1 MEKFFKFT
9 ERGTNVRTEMLAGL
23 VTFMTMAYI
32 IFVNPGILSGAFGAT
47 PAIAASWIP
56 AIATATCLG
65 AAVMCIAMGIFA
77 NRPFALAS
85 GMGLNAV
92 VAFSIIVGL
101 KVPWQVGMSVIFAEG
116 VIITILVLTGLR
128 EAVMNAIPLDLKR
141 AIGVGI
147 GLFITFIGLA
157 DGKLVV
163 ASPATLVTLGDFTKP
178 AAWVTL
184 IGLIAILAF
193 MALKVKGDILWG
205 ILVATAAALLF
216 GLAKLPT
223 SVFASLDFRTFGAP
237 FQTVTMANGSSGM
250 AVLQLFT
257 SALAPT
263 LLLFVFATM
272 LSDFFDTMG
281 TVVAIGEQAGF
292 TNPDGSVPGIRSI
305 LTVDSIAAIVGG
317 FFGASSI
324 TTYIESA
331 SGVAEGGRTGL
342 TSIVVGLLFLVAAF
356 FSPVIAMVG
365 GTLPIT
371 AGALIVVGF
380 LMMKTVREIPWLDF
394 EEAFPAFLTIV
405 GIPLTYSITSG
416 IGLGFISYVIIKVLH
431 GKAKQVH
438 WLMWIISAAF
448 VLVFIQPLLQKLIG
462 G

>member
-9 ERGTNVRTEMLAGL
+9 ERGTNVRTEMLAGV

-32 IFVNPGILSGAFGAT
+32 IFVNPGILSAAFGKGAVG
-47 PAIAASWIP
+47 AAWIP
-56 AIATATCLG
+56 ALATATCLG
-65 AAVMCIAMGIFA
+65 AAVMCICMGLFA
-77 NRPFALAS
+77 NRPLALAS

-92 VAFSIIVGL
+92 VTFSIIIGL
-101 KVPWQVGMSVIFAEG
+101 NVPWQVGMSVIFAEG
-116 VIITILVLTGLR
+116 VVITILVLTGLR

-147 GLFITFIGLA
+147 GLFITFIGLV
-157 DGKLVV
+157 DGKVVV
-163 ASPATLVTLGDFTKP
+163 ADPNTLVKLGDFTQP
-178 AAWVTL
+178 AVWVTL
-184 IGLIAILAF
+184 IGLIAILTF

-205 ILVATAAALLF
+205 ILIAAVAALVL
-216 GLAKLPT
+216 GLTKLPT
-223 SVFASLDFRTFGAP
+223 TLFAPLDFRTFGAP
-237 FQTVTMANGSSGM
+237 FQTVTMANGSHGL

-257 SALAPT
+257 SALAPA

-292 TNPDGSVPGIRSI
+292 TEPDGTVPGIKSI
-305 LTVDSIAAIVGG
+305 LTVDSVAAAVGG

-342 TSIVVGLLFLVAAF
+342 TPIVVGVLFLISAF

-365 GTLPIT
+365 GFLPIT
-371 AGALIVVGF
+371 ACALIVVGF

-405 GIPLTYSITSG
+405 GIPLTYNISYG
-416 IGLGFISYVIIKVLH
+416 IGLGFLSYVLIKALH

-438 WLMWIISAAF
+438 WLMWVISAAF
-448 VLVFIQPLLQKLIG
+448 VLLFIQPLLLKVIG
-462 G
+462 

>member
-1 MEKFFKFT
+1 MDKFFKFQ
-9 ERGTNVRTEMLAGL
+9 ERGTNLRTEVLAGV

-32 IFVNPGILSGAFGAT
+32 IFVNPGLLSAAFGIDAAT
-47 PAIAASWIP
+47 QAAWIP
-56 AIATATCLG
+56 ALATATTLG
-65 AAVMCIAMGIFA
+65 AGIMCLAMGVFA

-92 VAFSIIVGL
+92 VAFSIIIGL
-101 KVPWQVGMSVIFAEG
+101 KVPWQVGMSVIFVEG
-116 VIITILVLTGLR
+116 VVITVLVLTGLR
-128 EAVMNAIPLDLKR
+128 EAVMNAIPLNLKR

-163 ASPATLVTLGDFTKP
+163 AGNGTLVMLGDFTTP
-178 AAWVTL
+178 AVWVTL
-184 IGLIAILAF
+184 IGIIAIMAF

-205 ILVATAAALLF
+205 ILVATVAALLL
-216 GLAKLPT
+216 GVTKLP
-223 SVFASLDFRTFGAP
+223 VGNWVAPLDFATFGAP
-237 FQTVTMANGSSGM
+237 FQTVNGNMAIM
-250 AVLQLFT
+250 QLFT
-257 SALAPT
+257 GALAPT

-281 TVVAIGEQAGF
+281 TVLSIGEQAGF
-292 TNPDGSVPGIRSI
+292 VDDKGQIPGIKSI
-305 LTVDSIAAIVGG
+305 LMVDSIAAAVGG

-324 TTYIESA
+324 TTYVESA

-342 TSIVVGLLFLVAAF
+342 TAIVVGVLFLASAF

-365 GTLPIT
+365 SALPIT

-380 LMMKTVREIPWLDF
+380 LMMGTVREIPWGDF
-394 EEAFPAFLTIV
+394 ENAFPAFLTIV
-405 GIPLTYSITSG
+405 AIPLTYSISYG
-416 IGLGFISYVIIKVLH
+416 IGLGFISYVLIKTFH
-431 GKAKQVH
+431 GKIKEIH
-438 WLMWIISAAF
+438 WLMWVVSALF
-448 VLVFIQPLLQKLIG
+448 VLTFIQPLLQKLIG